1 MSMPHADDRS
11 RYPPSYYAAT
21 ATAAPAACPLD
32 GDVRTAVCVIGG
44 GYAGLSAALRL
55 AERGVPVV
63 LLESGPGG
71 WGASGRNGGQVHVGM
86 RRDQPWPERRL
97 GPDDARAL
105 LRLAPD
111 ARHPL
116 DRPLTDSV
124 GRPPCRGSVCPSCV

>member
-63 LLESGPGG
+63 LLESGPVG
-71 WGASGRNGGQVHVGM
+71 WGASGRNRSEESRVGK
-86 RRDQPWPERRL
+86 E
-97 GPDDARAL
+97 GVS
-105 LRLAPD
+105 
-111 ARHPL
+111 
-116 DRPLTDSV
+116 T
-124 GRPPCRGSVCPSCV
+124 CRSRWSPYH

>member
-63 LLESGPGG
+63 LLESGPVG
-71 WGASGRNGGQVHVGM
+71 WGASGRNGGQVQVGKI
-86 RRDQPWPERRL
+86 
-97 GPDDARAL
+97 GRA
-105 LRLAPD
+105 
-111 ARHPL
+111 
-116 DRPLTDSV
+116 S
-124 GRPPCRGSVCPSCV
+124 CRESVCKYV